1 MELTLDRIA
10 KRNDYTIGKMY
21 LGGVYFCDTLEDKVR
36 ELGKDG
42 NGKIKGM
49 TAIPAGRYRVRM
61 DIVSPK
67 YSRKQA
73 YHFCSGRVP
82 RLMEVPFFD
91 GILIHIGNTAKDTEG
106 CILVGENKAKG
117 RVLNSTATY
126 KRLWYALEEINKRNE
141 KIYITIR

>member
-10 KRNDYTIGKMY
+10 KRNEYTIGHLY

-61 DIVSPK
+61 DIVSP
-67 YSRKQA
+67 
-73 YHFCSGRVP
+73 
-82 RLMEVPFFD
+82 
-91 GILIHIGNTAKDTEG
+91 EG